1 MVFFCFWRVGGG
13 IETEEE
19 GLGKATV
26 VKGFLLSVGRGGRW
40 EKKKRISN
48 ILVQLKS
55 HMPSFPTV

>member
-26 VKGFLLSVGRGGRW
+26 VKGFFIVRRQRRKTGK
-40 EKKKRISN
+40 EKEDK
-48 ILVQLKS
+48 
-55 HMPSFPTV
+55 